1 MRMALPPFLVVTGQL
16 RKWEMVGIGRRKGS
30 GPGAGREKFSS
41 RKYGDEGSP
50 MNVGAGYGAEQ
61 RLTFR
66 EHLDNCAEFL

>member
-1 MRMALPPFLVVTGQL
+1 
-16 RKWEMVGIGRRKGS
+16 MVGIGRRKGS